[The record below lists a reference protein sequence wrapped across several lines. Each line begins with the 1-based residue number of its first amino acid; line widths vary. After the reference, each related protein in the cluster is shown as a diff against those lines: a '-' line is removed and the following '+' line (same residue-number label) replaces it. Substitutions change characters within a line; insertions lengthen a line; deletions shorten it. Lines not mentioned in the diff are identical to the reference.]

1 MATQNLQLEFLN
13 TGDGAAVEPGQ
24 IVVVHYTGWLEDGT
38 KFDSSVDRNEPFEV
52 AAGVGQ
58 VIGGWDA
65 ALLRMR
71 VGDKVRASIPG
82 HLGYG
87 EYGVEGLIP
96 PHSTLIFEIE
106 LLETK

>member
-1 MATQNLQLEFLN
+1 MPAAHLTLEFLR
-13 TGDGAAVEPGQ
+13 TGEGPAVEAGQ
-24 IVVVHYTGWLEDGT
+24 VVLVHYTGWLENGT

-71 VGDKVRASIPG
+71 VGDKARATIPA

-87 EYGVEGLIP
+87 EHGVEGVIP
-96 PHSTLIFEIE
+96 PHATLIFEME
-106 LLETK
+106 LLEAR